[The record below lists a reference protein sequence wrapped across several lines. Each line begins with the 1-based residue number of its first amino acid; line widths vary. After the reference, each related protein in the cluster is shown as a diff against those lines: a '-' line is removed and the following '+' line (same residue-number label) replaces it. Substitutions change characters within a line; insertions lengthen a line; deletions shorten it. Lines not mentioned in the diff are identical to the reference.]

1 MGISIV
7 FISGKILS
15 VSIIFFGVMNYV
27 NALLYPIQSEA
38 LNELIPSEQRAT
50 IISIDSM
57 IFSFSMICMFPL
69 CGLFA
74 DKFNL
79 HITFFVLGIIQ
90 ILMMVLLINWKK
102 DRK

>member
-1 MGISIV
+1 M
-7 FISGKILS
+7 
-15 VSIIFFGVMNYV
+15 M
-27 NALLYPIQSEA
+27 
-38 LNELIPSEQRAT
+38 
-50 IISIDSM
+50 
-57 IFSFSMICMFPL
+57 FSFSMICMFPL

-90 ILMMVLLINWKK
+90 ILMMVLLINRKK

>member
-7 FISGKILS
+7 FISVKILS
-15 VSIIFFGVMNYV
+15 VSITIFCVMNYV

-38 LNELIPSEQRAT
+38 LNELIPSEQKAT

-57 IFSFSMICMFPL
+57 MFSFSMICMFPL
-69 CGLFA
+69 SGLFA

-79 HITFFVLGIIQ
+79 HITFFVLGITQ
-90 ILMMVLLINWKK
+90 ILMIILLINKK
-102 DRK
+102 NI